1 MAASLRASSTE
12 KGLVLNDFL
21 NVVSRWTVRLVL
33 LMVGVVFFLS
43 LLSLACVLAAVWG
56 LRALWA
62 KITGQPIAPWVMPL
76 RTASSWASKYQRAGQ
91 FGGMGSAATATTAS
105 AQEDITPFA
114 PSAGSKRG
122 GILAH
127 AAAEVSDVQARE
139 VR

>member
-43 LLSLACVLAAVWG
+43 LLSLACLLAAVWG

-62 KITGQPIAPWVMPL
+62 KITGQPITPWAMPL
-76 RTASSWASKYQRAGQ
+76 RAAGSWASMYQRAGQ
-91 FGGMGSAATATTAS
+91 FGGMGRAATA
-105 AQEDITPFA
+105 QPEQPEHTPFT
-114 PSAGSKRG
+114 PDSGSKRG
-122 GILAH
+122 GILTSVAGD
-127 AAAEVSDVQARE
+127 VSDVQPRE